1 MDIKTLMM
9 AMTITDNNKS
19 SPVVTGDVVEFLRGH
34 DVTYADDDNGD
45 NDKAHLSSLA
55 MLWSS

>member
-1 MDIKTLMM
+1 MM
-9 AMTITDNNKS
+9 AMTITDNNES

-34 DVTYADDDNGD
+34 NVTYADDDNGD